1 MKTSCRIAFVF
12 LCTIALMACGTQKAA
27 QNSKSA
33 DVNSRTSLTMN
44 ENEGK
49 GFSSIYEYLRAK
61 VPGLQVSGETI
72 VIRGISSIN
81 SQGAPL
87 ILVDGVEMQDISSIR
102 PDEVDSV
109 EVIKD
114 SATALYGFRGS
125 MGVIKITT
133 KAGKGT
139 TVDSIQ

>member
-12 LCTIALMACGTQKAA
+12 LCTIAVMACGAQKAT

-139 TVDSIQ
+139 TVDSIH

>member
-1 MKTSCRIAFVF
+1 MAV
-12 LCTIALMACGTQKAA
+12 ACGAPKAA
-27 QNSKSA
+27 QSTVSG
-33 DVNSRTSLTMN
+33 DTNSRTSLTLK

-49 GFSSIYEYLRAK
+49 GYSNIYDYLRAT
-61 VPGLQVSGETI
+61 VPGLSVNGDTI

-87 ILVDGVEMQDISSIR
+87 ILVDGVEIQDISALR
-102 PDEVDSV
+102 PDDVESV

-114 SATALYGFRGS
+114 SAAALYGFRGAA
-125 MGVIKITT
+125 GVIKITT

-139 TVDSIQ
+139 QSDL